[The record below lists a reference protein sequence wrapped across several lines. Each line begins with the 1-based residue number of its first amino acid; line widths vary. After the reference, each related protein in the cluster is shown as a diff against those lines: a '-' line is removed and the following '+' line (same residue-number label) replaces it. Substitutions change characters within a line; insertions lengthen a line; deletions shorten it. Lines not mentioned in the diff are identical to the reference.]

1 MKSSPVSPALPA
13 FVLIAMLFAPT
24 ALSVAEESAPVVKQE
39 SVEQPASTENLS
51 EASSDTLP
59 DPLPGNTIYKSVDA
73 KGRVTYSDV
82 PNPAAVQQEQ
92 VSLPSYSI
100 PTNTA
105 LSQARLNDMA
115 ATTKRLQEDRR
126 ARENDRRRDEELQ
139 ASARAAQYPQV
150 IVQNRVYRPPSYR
163 GRPEY
168 PRVYPPYHY
177 PSNHDSR
184 HNRSSVG
191 INISGGSSKFRYGV
205 SLGNQQSHQRSR
217 SIRTPYRSSDWERR

>member
-1 MKSSPVSPALPA
+1 MKLSPVSSALPA
-13 FVLIAMLFAPT
+13 FVVIAMLFAPT
-24 ALSVAEESAPVVKQE
+24 ALSVSEESAPVVKQE

-59 DPLPGNTIYKSVDA
+59 DPLLGNTIYKSVDA

-100 PTNTA
+100 PTTTA

-115 ATTKRLQEDRR
+115 ATTKRLQDDRR
-126 ARENDRRRDEELQ
+126 TRENDRRRDEERQ

-150 IVQNRVYRPPSYR
+150 IVQNRVYRPPAYR
-163 GRPEY
+163 GHPGY
-168 PRVYPPYHY
+168 PRVYPPYSY
-177 PSNHDSR
+177 PANHDSR

-191 INISGGSSKFRYGV
+191 ININGDSSRFRYGV

-217 SIRTPYRSSDWERR
+217 SIRIPYRSGDWERR

>member
-1 MKSSPVSPALPA
+1 MPAPSS
-13 FVLIAMLFAPT
+13 
-24 ALSVAEESAPVVKQE
+24 
-39 SVEQPASTENLS
+39 
-51 EASSDTLP
+51 
-59 DPLPGNTIYKSVDA
+59 GNTVYKSVDA
-73 KGRVTYSDV
+73 QGRVTYSDV

-100 PTNTA
+100 PTTTA

-126 ARENDRRRDEELQ
+126 ARENDRRRDEERQ

-205 SLGNQQSHQRSR
+205 SLGNQRSHQRNR
-217 SIRTPYRSSDWERR
+217 SIRTPYSSSDWERR